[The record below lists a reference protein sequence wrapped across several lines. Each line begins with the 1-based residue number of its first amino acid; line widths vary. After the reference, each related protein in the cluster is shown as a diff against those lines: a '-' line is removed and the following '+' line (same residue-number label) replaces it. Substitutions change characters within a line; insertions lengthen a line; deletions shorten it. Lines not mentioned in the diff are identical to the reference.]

1 MLIKKYCLK
10 LSNKFS
16 QLINLN
22 LEANS
27 IKIYQTNLKVLDD
40 FAKLVYSIQHKTENL
55 KDFTFDLYSVLDVIK
70 HTSYFFRTPYLG
82 GELNMPLEWVKHSNN
97 EEHIRTRCPPFV
109 LKNDFKIGEQDLDF
123 EEFVDKFCQILKL
136 NLKNNRN
143 EVKNLI
149 RSAFS

>member
-1 MLIKKYCLK
+1 MFIKKYCLK
-10 LSNKFS
+10 LSSLFF
-16 QLINLN
+16 NLN

-97 EEHIRTRCPPFV
+97 E
-109 LKNDFKIGEQDLDF
+109 
-123 EEFVDKFCQILKL
+123 
-136 NLKNNRN
+136 
-143 EVKNLI
+143 VKNLI

>member
-10 LSNKFS
+10 LSSLFFTRCY
-16 QLINLN
+16 L
-22 LEANS
+22 

-40 FAKLVYSIQHKTENL
+40 FAKLVYSIQYKTENL

-97 EEHIRTRCPPFV
+97 EEYIRTRCPPFV
-109 LKNDFKIGEQDLDF
+109 LKNDFKIGDLDLDF